1 MIEGAHSESGE
12 GGDDHS
18 GHDHLRFLQEDD
30 HSGHDDHSDEGVNAA
45 KFGCAVLGG
54 FLLPFVLNI
63 LFHRDVQESWAD
75 ASGPIDKTTDVETS
89 VPVSGTEV
97 TRKDSKSDVGQ
108 VEDDVEQPVE
118 KEVVVRSSRRS
129 NLVTQMTSR
138 TLARVNRQ
146 LAASILLGD
155 GFHNFADGLF
165 VAAAFKSCNS
175 SVAIGIALG
184 ERNYHLFYQTTFFAI
199 STTPLLVTLCHEIAQ
214 ELADFF
220 VLTNYCNMSTPKALL
235 LNFVSGLSVL
245 LVGAGCHPICRS

>member
-1 MIEGAHSESGE
+1 MHLIEGAHSEAGE

-30 HSGHDDHSDEGVNAA
+30 HSGHDDHSEEGVNSA

-63 LFHRDVQESWAD
+63 LFHRDVQESWAV
-75 ASGPIDKTTDVETS
+75 ASGPIGNTTDVETS
-89 VPVSGTEV
+89 VPISATET
-97 TRKDSKSDVGQ
+97 TRKDSENDVGQ
-108 VEDDVEQPVE
+108 VEEEVDQPIE
-118 KEVVVRSSRRS
+118 KEAVDRSSRRS

-138 TLARVNRQ
+138 TQARVNRQ

-165 VAAAFKSCNS
+165 VAAAFKSCSS

-184 ERNYHLFYQTTFFAI
+184 ERTIIYFIIPHFLPSQSRF
-199 STTPLLVTLCHEIAQ
+199 
-214 ELADFF
+214 
-220 VLTNYCNMSTPKALL
+220 
-235 LNFVSGLSVL
+235 
-245 LVGAGCHPICRS
+245 